1 MKRRRNLFASVSA
14 VKVEFTVEVMTF
26 EDTTSI
32 LSKLLSGTSSDEMTV
47 TLQAVSLDISAV
59 IVSAA
64 SVKILAP
71 PPAPPPVSPGGE
83 QFMSTASRA
92 SVKIRSQLCVVM
104 LVVLLILAY

>member
-1 MKRRRNLFASVSA
+1 MKRRRNLSASVSA
-14 VKVEFTVEVMTF
+14 VKVEFTVEAMTF

-59 IVSAA
+59 VVSTA

-83 QFMSTASRA
+83 QFMSTASCA
-92 SVKIRSQLCVVM
+92 SVKIRIQFFVFMFVFLT
-104 LVVLLILAY
+104 LAY